1 MKIGLGIALSLA
13 LATPALAAP
22 ADGFAAFWPAFAA
35 AAAKD
40 DVAALRSM
48 VALGPGLGDAG
59 GSFAKF
65 HATNLGP
72 ARRRCLARAKPKSD
86 VDPQGTLTYAAFCG
100 EMIYVFSRAG
110 GAWKLTDLAAND

>member
-1 MKIGLGIALSLA
+1 MKLILAATLSVL

-22 ADGFAAFWPAFAA
+22 ADGFAAFWPTFAA
-35 AAAKD
+35 AAGKD
-40 DVAALRSM
+40 DAKALASM

-65 HATNLGP
+65 HAVNLGP
-72 ARRRCLARAKPKSD
+72 AARRCLAKAKPTRD

-100 EMIYVFSRAG
+100 QMIYVFTKVG
-110 GAWKLTDLAAND
+110 GAWKLTDLGAND